1 MTCLEVISLQSL
13 KKNKKTLLQTF
24 PEFCLIHQEHLE
36 RGRQP
41 KIFRGRPTPKS
52 CFLVCPKRQV
62 LSFQTEIDIF
72 IGLKLVLLCI
82 QPLRKMAFLTTIW
95 RIGRESFAKQLE
107 SRALITDL
115 AAVWTSRAACCAC
128 SCRSWCCFLTSAR
141 TFGVGALISTLGNTK
156 KGKSFECI
164 FVWLQNVNEVKVVI
178 GT

>member
-1 MTCLEVISLQSL
+1 MTCLEVISLPSL
-13 KKNKKTLLQTF
+13 KKNKKTSLQTV
-24 PEFCLIHQEHLE
+24 PEFCLTHQEHLE

-52 CFLVCPKRQV
+52 LLVCPKRQV

-72 IGLKLVLLCI
+72 IGLKLVLLSI

-115 AAVWTSRAACCAC
+115 AAV
-128 SCRSWCCFLTSAR
+128 
-141 TFGVGALISTLGNTK
+141 
-156 KGKSFECI
+156 
-164 FVWLQNVNEVKVVI
+164 
-178 GT
+178 